1 MEKNNNTNSDKELCS
16 FSPELI
22 STKNLGDFIPIDFI
36 DNGLVENKPLEP
48 ETPFSLFI
56 WPLI

>member
-1 MEKNNNTNSDKELCS
+1 MEKNNNTKSDKELCS

-22 STKNLGDFIPIDFI
+22 STKNLEDFIPIKFDDIGLF
-36 DNGLVENKPLEP
+36 DNKQFSP
-48 ETPFSLFI
+48 EIPYSLFI